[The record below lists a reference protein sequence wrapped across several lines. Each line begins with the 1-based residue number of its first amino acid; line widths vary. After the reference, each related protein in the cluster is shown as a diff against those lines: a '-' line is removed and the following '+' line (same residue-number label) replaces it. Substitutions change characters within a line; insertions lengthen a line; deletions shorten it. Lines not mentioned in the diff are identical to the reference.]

1 MKRLMTMLLAAI
13 MLFGLAA
20 CGTDDAT
27 KQDKQDKKQVETDK
41 KIETEDNTTGK
52 KKPDGITYDF
62 ENPEEDRENSPGYVY
77 FVQSIPTE
85 KTGMTEILKKPVT
98 DDYYDIIANEIKT
111 YPLFSR
117 SEILQEKINQDTQ
130 LIDDDGNVINDE
142 TESEDMLIY
151 VQDEPNIN
159 EIAVAVYKSVG
170 YNYITYG
177 SMQQVEDIA
186 TYADELDLDTIPQMA
201 KNICGITVTKED
213 LTALLEKIKE
223 MKAELPDEAIYMA
236 SIMDPESFDAIQ
248 VALLPYEGPDTIG
261 ITTSR
266 YIETAA

>member
-13 MLFGLAA
+13 MLLSLAA
-20 CGTDDAT
+20 CGTDDQT
-27 KQDKQDKKQVETDK
+27 KQDKKQAETDK

-85 KTGMTEILKKPVT
+85 ETGMTEILKKPVT

-151 VQDEPNIN
+151 VQDEPNVN

-177 SMQQVEDIA
+177 SMQQVEDIT

>member
-1 MKRLMTMLLAAI
+1 
-13 MLFGLAA
+13 
-20 CGTDDAT
+20 
-27 KQDKQDKKQVETDK
+27 
-41 KIETEDNTTGK
+41 
-52 KKPDGITYDF
+52 
-62 ENPEEDRENSPGYVY
+62 
-77 FVQSIPTE
+77 
-85 KTGMTEILKKPVT
+85 
-98 DDYYDIIANEIKT
+98 
-111 YPLFSR
+111 
-117 SEILQEKINQDTQ
+117 
-130 LIDDDGNVINDE
+130 
-142 TESEDMLIY
+142 
-151 VQDEPNIN
+151 
-159 EIAVAVYKSVG
+159 
-170 YNYITYG
+170 
-177 SMQQVEDIA
+177 MQQVEDIA